1 MKCIY
6 CGSELKEGSL
16 FCSHCGK
23 EVQIVPDYN
32 IYDDDYLKA
41 LLTENG
47 EEHVP
52 LKNGNSLKQTT
63 SGRTSS
69 NGNSVKGP
77 EDPKKKTEQKRK
89 LKIIIASVIAVVA
102 VLVIVLV
109 LVGTSIRKSH
119 DNSFDYQVEMAEKAY
134 HSGNIDEAISYYE
147 KALSLDK
154 ENIDVRLTL
163 AEIYMEKK
171 DYDSA
176 LVLYQE
182 VIQKDN
188 KNQTACENLI
198 ALYEEQ
204 KNTDAILALADA
216 VDDSLKDLF
225 SDYMVTPPEFSIA
238 GGEYEARQSVELS
251 TSGNYNIYYTTDG
264 SDPIERGI
272 IYSGPI
278 ELSENNKTYMIK
290 AVCRNEK
297 EVYSD
302 VVTNEYTINIPA
314 PDMPIVTP
322 DGGDFGVETKVTVT
336 VPDGCSAYYTWD
348 GSTPNATSS
357 RYTQPITVPEGNN
370 VLSVIIIDN
379 TTGLYS
385 DTFRGNF
392 IYYSEDYSADAA
404 DAVVEE

>member
-6 CGSELKEGSL
+6 CGEELKEGSL
-16 FCSHCGK
+16 FCSKCGK

-41 LLTENG
+41 VLTQE
-47 EEHVP
+47 VADDV
-52 LKNGNSLKQTT
+52 SAA
-63 SGRTSS
+63 
-69 NGNSVKGP
+69 VKGTAGQNGSSQTKAPNENP
-77 EDPKKKTEQKRK
+77 EEKKKQKK
-89 LKIIIASVIAVVA
+89 KQKIIIASVAGVIAA
-102 VLVIVLV
+102 LVIVLV
-109 LVGTSIRKSH
+109 LVNTAVQKSH

-134 HSGNIDEAISYYE
+134 DSGDMDKAITYYE
-147 KALSLDK
+147 NALALDK
-154 ENIDVRLTL
+154 NNIDVRLAL
-163 AEIYMEKK
+163 AEIYMKQK

-182 VIQKDN
+182 VIQADN
-188 KNQTACENLI
+188 KNKTACENLI
-198 ALYEEQ
+198 KIYEDQ

-225 SDYMVTPPEFSIA
+225 SEYMVTPPEFSIA
-238 GGEYEARQSVELS
+238 AGEYETTQSVALS
-251 TSGNYNIYYTTDG
+251 TSGNYSIYYTIDG

-272 IYSGPI
+272 IYTGAI
-278 ELSENNKTYMIK
+278 ELNENNKTYTIK

-302 VVTNEYTINIPA
+302 VVTNDYTINIPA

-322 DGGDFGVETKVTVT
+322 DGGDFGVETTVTVT
-336 VPDGCSAYYTWD
+336 VPDGCTAYYTWD
-348 GSTPNATSS
+348 GSTPNAASS

-379 TTGLYS
+379 TTKLYS
-385 DTFRGNF
+385 DTYRGNF
-392 IYYSEDYSADAA
+392 VYYSEDYGDEDGADAS
-404 DAVVEE
+404 VE

>member
-16 FCSHCGK
+16 FCSNCGK

-41 LLTENG
+41 VLTQENANEGTLPEKDKTQRSSAG
-47 EEHVP
+47 E
-52 LKNGNSLKQTT
+52 
-63 SGRTSS
+63 GRDPAA
-69 NGNSVKGP
+69 KKP
-77 EDPKKKTEQKRK
+77 QDPKKRQAQKK
-89 LKIIIASVIAVVA
+89 KQKIIIVSVIAVIA
-102 VLVIVLV
+102 VLV
-109 LVGTSIRKSH
+109 LVIALVGSGIRKSH

-134 HSGNIDEAISYYE
+134 HSGNVDEAIDYYE
-147 KALSLDK
+147 RALALDK
-154 ENIDVRLTL
+154 DNIDVRLTL
-163 AEIYMEKK
+163 ADIYMQQK

-182 VIQKDN
+182 VIQADN
-188 KNQTACENLI
+188 KNKTACENLI
-198 ALYEEQ
+198 TIYEQQE
-204 KNTDAILALADA
+204 NTDAILALSDA

-225 SDYMVTPPEFSIA
+225 SAYMVTAPEFSIP
-238 GGEYEARQSVELS
+238 GGNYEAAQSVELS
-251 TSGNYNIYYTTDG
+251 TSGDYNIYYTIDG
-264 SDPIERGI
+264 TDPIERGI

-278 ELSENNKTYMIK
+278 ELNENNKTYMIK

-322 DGGDFGVETKVTVT
+322 DGGDFGVETTVTVT
-336 VPDGCSAYYTWD
+336 VPNGCSAYYTWD
-348 GSTPNATSS
+348 GSIPNATSN
-357 RYTQPITVPEGNN
+357 RYSQPIIVPEGNN

-379 TTGLYS
+379 STNLYS
-385 DTFRGNF
+385 DIYRGNF
-392 IYYSEDYSADAA
+392 IYYSEDYSDSDTDESAQ
-404 DAVVEE
+404 E

>member
-47 EEHVP
+47 EESVP

-69 NGNSVKGP
+69 NGNSVKVP

-102 VLVIVLV
+102 GLVIVLV

-198 ALYEEQ
+198 AIYEEQ

-302 VVTNEYTINIPA
+302 VVTNEYTGYADRNTGRWRFWRRDESYRNSSGWLQRLLYLGWKHAECDKQPLYAANHSSGRKQCVIGHYHRQYDRTVFGYIPWKFY
-314 PDMPIVTP
+314 IL
-322 DGGDFGVETKVTVT
+322 FG
-336 VPDGCSAYYTWD
+336 
-348 GSTPNATSS
+348 
-357 RYTQPITVPEGNN
+357 R
-370 VLSVIIIDN
+370 L
-379 TTGLYS
+379 
-385 DTFRGNF
+385 
-392 IYYSEDYSADAA
+392 
-404 DAVVEE
+404 